1 MKSSQV
7 TIKDIARELGI
18 SPSTVSRALKDHPD
32 ISPETKRVVTELAE
46 KLNYQPNSIALSL
59 RHSKS
64 NTIGVIIPQVV
75 HWFFS
80 TVISGIEDIAY
91 GAGYSVIVSQSNE
104 SYEKEVMDTKA
115 LFNNRVDGILIS
127 MSKETTDFAHF
138 ESLYSRGIPMVFFDR
153 ICPALNTS
161 KVVVNDFNAAYT
173 ATKHLIDQGYKKIAH
188 LAGGKSLAIGK
199 ERLKGY
205 KAALEENGITYEERY
220 VAYENSLDDEKHAKG
235 LMDELL
241 ELSDPP
247 EAVFAN
253 NDISAIGAM
262 MSAKDKGLKIPGD
275 FGIVGFSNWRFTEL
289 TEPALSTVDQRG
301 FEIGQEA
308 ARLLIKEIEAS
319 EDEVIEPTTKTL
331 ETHLIIRKSSLR
343 K

>member
-127 MSKETTDFAHF
+127 MSKETTEYGHF

-153 ICPALNTS
+153 VCPVLNTS
-161 KVVVNDFNAAYT
+161 KVVVNDYGAAYN

-188 LAGGKSLAIGK
+188 LAGGKNLSIGK
-199 ERLKGY
+199 ERLNGY
-205 KAALEENGITYEERY
+205 KAALEENGLKYSDKY
-220 VAYENSLDDEKHAKG
+220 VAHENVVDDELNAKS
-235 LMDELL
+235 LMSDLL
-241 ELSDPP
+241 KLPDPP
-247 EAVFAN
+247 DAVFAN
-253 NDISAIGAM
+253 NDVSAIGAM
-262 MSAKDKGLKIPGD
+262 MAVKEKGLKIPEE
-275 FGIVGFSNWRFTEL
+275 FGIMGFSNWRFTEL

-308 ARLLIKEIEAS
+308 ARLLIKEIEAP
-319 EDEVIEPTTKTL
+319 EDAVVEPTTKTL
-331 ETHLIIRKSSLR
+331 ETNLIIRKSSLR

>member
-1 MKSSQV
+1 MKSNQV

-104 SYEKEVMDTKA
+104 SYEKEVTDTKS

-127 MSKETTDFAHF
+127 MSKETTDYGHF

-153 ICPALNTS
+153 VCPTLNTS
-161 KVVVNDFNAAYT
+161 KVIVNDFNAAYN
-173 ATKHLIDQGYKKIAH
+173 ATQHLIDQGYKRIAH
-188 LAGGKSLAIGK
+188 LAGGKTLSIGT
-199 ERLKGY
+199 ERLNGY
-205 KAALEENGITYEERY
+205 KAALEENGLKFDEQY
-220 VAYENSLDDEKHAKG
+220 VAYENLVDDEKHAKA
-235 LMDELL
+235 LMNDLFA
-241 ELSDPP
+241 LSNPP
-247 EAVFAN
+247 DAVFAN
-253 NDISAIGAM
+253 NDVSAIGAM
-262 MSAKDKGLKIPGD
+262 MAAKEKGLKIPD
-275 FGIVGFSNWRFTEL
+275 EFGIVGFSNWRFTEL

-319 EDEVIEPTTKTL
+319 EDEIVEPLTKTL
-331 ETHLIIRKSSLR
+331 ETELIIRRSSLR

>member
-32 ISPETKRVVTELAE
+32 ISPETKKVVNELAE

-127 MSKETTDFAHF
+127 MSKETTDFGHF
-138 ESLYSRGIPMVFFDR
+138 ESLFSRGIPMVFFDR
-153 ICPALNTS
+153 VCPTLNTS
-161 KVVVNDFNAAYT
+161 KVVVDDFGASYN
-173 ATKHLIDQGYKKIAH
+173 ATKHLIDQGYNRIAH
-188 LAGGKSLAIGK
+188 LAGDRKLSISNN
-199 ERLKGY
+199 RLDGY
-205 KAALEENGITYEERY
+205 LAALKENGIEYREEY
-220 VAYENSLDDEKHAKG
+220 VAFEDLVDDEKHAKA
-235 LMDELL
+235 LTLQLL
-241 ELSDPP
+241 KLPSPP
-247 EAVFAN
+247 DAVFAN
-253 NDISAIGAM
+253 NDVSAIGAM
-262 MSAKDKGLKIPGD
+262 MAAKAQGLSIPEQ

-308 ARLLIKEIEAS
+308 AKLLIKEIEAS
-319 EDEVIEPTTKTL
+319 DDEVIEPTTKTL
-331 ETHLIIRKSSLR
+331 ETNLVIRKSSVR